1 MPAVMLEACRSANLL
16 MGGPKLSRLG
26 ITSTLREEGRT
37 SVTLAFAAV
46 QREDFGRSVIM
57 VDLDLEN
64 PTLAQQH
71 DLDPWPG
78 MAEVIRGE
86 ARLDQVLQ
94 PVAEGV
100 HLITR
105 GVITDGTAR
114 TASDMVKSTFL
125 EEAGRHA
132 DIVIADLPPLI
143 GRGPGLTAARAFEE
157 LLLVVRAGVTPVAR
171 VREAAADLSIMPNV
185 LLNGSYTSLP
195 RWIRRLLGK

>member
-1 MPAVMLEACRSANLL
+1 MALSQVSHGQRHGEPETVEDGPGLIRMPAVMLEACRSANLL

-94 PVAEGV
+94 PVAEG
-100 HLITR
+100 
-105 GVITDGTAR
+105 
-114 TASDMVKSTFL
+114 
-125 EEAGRHA
+125 
-132 DIVIADLPPLI
+132 
-143 GRGPGLTAARAFEE
+143 
-157 LLLVVRAGVTPVAR
+157 
-171 VREAAADLSIMPNV
+171 
-185 LLNGSYTSLP
+185 
-195 RWIRRLLGK
+195 